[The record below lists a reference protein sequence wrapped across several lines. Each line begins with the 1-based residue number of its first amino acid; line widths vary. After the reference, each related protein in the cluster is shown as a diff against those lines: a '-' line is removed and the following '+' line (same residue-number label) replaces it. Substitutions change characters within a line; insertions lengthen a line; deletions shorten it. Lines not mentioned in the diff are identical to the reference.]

1 MVKFVFAGSFG
12 VALYRYRLLYV
23 RKINLLM
30 TASGEKVVLVSV

>member
-12 VALYRYRLLYV
+12 VALYRLLYV